1 MAKLV
6 PTDDRLMRLV
16 PVLDFIS
23 AHLDVAATTACLNR
37 TFRQEMGVFRARVE
51 DVGEISLL
59 AGVGGGTRDMETGR
73 IEGPLA
79 DTAFLLVA
87 RFYSGLVNLS
97 VMQCTLTQPL
107 LLLLPDAC
115 PKLRGLALHRIEG
128 NYNPQHQ
135 ESLGVWAHLSN
146 FWGPERT
153 TPQTVKK
160 LQIRMPNLQVAAYYV
175 IFCVHFPPHLA
186 GSVTPYVQAT
196 AFMTIREA
204 YTNSLPQVIEI
215 PNGMARGRGRP
226 PADARLV
233 FRGRQIRDDETFLEL
248 HRSLDDIN
256 GNDESWFEA
265 LDIHVEFTEE
275 EAAATATVELKA
287 ALDALEE
294 PPVDFEDY

>member
-37 TFRQEMGVFRARVE
+37 TFRQEMGVLRARVE

-59 AGVGGGTRDMETGR
+59 AGVGFGTRDMETGR

-87 RFYSGLVNLS
+87 RFYSGLVYLS

-115 PKLRGLALHRIEG
+115 PKLRSLALHRIRG
-128 NYNPQHQ
+128 NYNPQQ
-135 ESLGVWAHLSN
+135 ELSLGVWAHLSN

-175 IFCVHFPPHLA
+175 VFRVHLPPHLA
-186 GSVTPYVQAT
+186 GSVTPHVQAT
-196 AFMTIREA
+196 AFMTIRET
-204 YTNSLPQVIEI
+204 YTNSLEQLIEI
-215 PNGMARGRGRP
+215 PHATLPQRGRP

-233 FRGRQIRDDETFLEL
+233 FRGRRIRDDETFLDL

-256 GNDESWFEA
+256 GNDDSWFEP

-275 EAAATATVELKA
+275 EGLEASAVELKA
-287 ALDALEE
+287 ALDALEDYQ
-294 PPVDFEDY
+294 PPEDY

>member
-256 GNDESWFEA
+256 GNDDSWFHA

>member
-51 DVGEISLL
+51 EVGRISRL

-87 RFYSGLVNLS
+87 RFYSGLVKLS
-97 VMQCTLTQPL
+97 LMQCTLTQPL

-115 PKLRGLALHRIEG
+115 PKLRSLALHRIRG
-128 NYNPQHQ
+128 NYNPQQ
-135 ESLGVWAHLSN
+135 ESSLGVWAHLSN
-146 FWGPERT
+146 IWGPERT

-160 LQIRMPNLQVAAYYV
+160 LQIRMPNLQVVAYYV
-175 IFCVHFPPHLA
+175 VFRVHLPPHLA

-196 AFMTIREA
+196 AFMNIREA
-204 YTNSLPQVIEI
+204 YTNSLEQLIEI
-215 PNGMARGRGRP
+215 PHAILPQRGIP
-226 PADARLV
+226 PAGARLV
-233 FRGRQIRDDETFLEL
+233 FRGRQIRDDETFLDL
-248 HRSLDDIN
+248 HRSLVDIN
-256 GNDESWFEA
+256 GNDDSWFEP

-275 EAAATATVELKA
+275 EGLAASAVEVTAA
-287 ALDALEE
+287 FDALEE
-294 PPVDFEDY
+294 PPGDHYY

>member
-6 PTDDRLMRLV
+6 PNDDRLMRLV

-51 DVGEISLL
+51 DVGEMSLL
-59 AGVGGGTRDMETGR
+59 AGVGDGTRDMETGR

-79 DTAFLLVA
+79 DTAFLLVT
-87 RFYSGLVNLS
+87 RFYRGIVRLS
-97 VMQCTLTQPL
+97 LMNCLLTQPL

-115 PKLRGLALHRIEG
+115 PKLGVLALHRIRG

-135 ESLGVWAHLSN
+135 LSLGVWAHLSN

-160 LQIRMPNLQVAAYYV
+160 LQIRMPNLQVVAYYV
-175 IFCVHFPPHLA
+175 VFRVHLPPHLA
-186 GSVTPYVQAT
+186 GSVTPHIQAT
-196 AFMTIREA
+196 ALMTIRWA
-204 YTNSLPQVIEI
+204 YMNSLEQMIQIPHATLPQ
-215 PNGMARGRGRP
+215 RGRP

-233 FRGRQIRDDETFLEL
+233 FRGRHIRDDETFFQL
-248 HRSLDDIN
+248 HRSLVDIN
-256 GNDESWFEA
+256 GNDDSWFEP

-275 EAAATATVELKA
+275 EGLAATAVELKA

-294 PPVDFEDY
+294 PY